1 MKSYRHAEQ
10 LIAYLREQPQP
21 VTVAHIAAAGI
32 MNSRD
37 ASDAIQYGVRHGVF
51 ERIRRPG
58 ARANERVQYKMTGH
72 RLPAARE
79 AGTPSFD
86 ALLTAWGIA
95 RIPPQLPGKVSA
107 QVALTD

>member
-1 MKSYRHAEQ
+1 MKNHRHAEQ
-10 LIAYLREQPQP
+10 LIAYLREQSQP
-21 VTVAHIAAAGI
+21 VTVARIVAAGV

-58 ARANERVQYKMTGH
+58 ARANERVQYRLTGH
-72 RLPAARE
+72 RLPAVRE

-107 QVALTD
+107 QVASTD